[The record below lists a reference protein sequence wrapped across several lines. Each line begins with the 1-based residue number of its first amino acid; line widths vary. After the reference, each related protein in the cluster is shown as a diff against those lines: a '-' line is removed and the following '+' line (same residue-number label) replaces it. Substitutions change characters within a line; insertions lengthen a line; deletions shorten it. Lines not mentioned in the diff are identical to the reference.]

1 MNTPAAPHS
10 TTRTIMLI
18 LLPVLGILLA
28 IGIALLVRKPKDNA
42 NVAVIVT
49 EGQSGVDVNTG
60 AIIDATVTDQP
71 ILARVGYRYKVFVD
85 DESDDRS
92 SGIAK
97 IGGKATFI
105 PGARR
110 GQTAIV
116 DVTRV
121 RERVVDANI
130 VKVLSEVAL
139 PPKPP
144 RATYVPLPG
153 DSAANL
159 VPGAEMDVIISENSE
174 RNPTSEGV
182 AKVNGLVVF
191 VNGAI
196 TVGERVNVRIT
207 DRRERMAFAE
217 LTGKPAGTEPLPES
231 TAPARR
237 EAFVPPPGDSAANV
251 VPGAE
256 MDVII
261 AEASAKNPTTEGVA
275 KVNGLVVFVNG
286 ATTIGERVNVR
297 ITDRRERMAFAEL
310 TGKPA
315 GTEPLPVAAA
325 PARREA
331 FVPPPGDPVVV
342 GAEMDVMISEA
353 SEKNP
358 TTEGV
363 ARIGGLVVFVN
374 GVTTIGE
381 RVNVRITDRRE
392 RVAFAMPTGKPAGTE
407 PLPVTTVPAR
417 RAAFVPPPGDSA
429 ANVVPGAEMDVIIA
443 EASAKNPTTEGVAK
457 VNGLVVFVNGATTIG
472 ERVNVRITDRRE
484 RMAFAELTGKPAGT
498 EPLPVAEAPVR
509 APRPYV
515 PAADDATAFIV
526 PGAVIATTIAEASE
540 KNPTTEGVARI
551 SGLVVFVKG
560 ATTIGQ
566 PVNVRI
572 TERRRSV
579 AVGEVTTDP
588 VTAAP
593 AAPVTTAPA
602 AAPVVETPAAA
613 TPAAAPETLVSAP
626 APLPAV
632 APDAVPAASAP
643 LDTPVTP
650 APETAPAAPA
660 AAAPAP

>member
-153 DSAANL
+153 DSAANV

-237 EAFVPPPGDSAANV
+237 E
-251 VPGAE
+251 
-256 MDVII
+256 
-261 AEASAKNPTTEGVA
+261 
-275 KVNGLVVFVNG
+275 
-286 ATTIGERVNVR
+286 
-297 ITDRRERMAFAEL
+297 
-310 TGKPA
+310 
-315 GTEPLPVAAA
+315 
-325 PARREA
+325 
-331 FVPPPGDPVVV
+331 
-342 GAEMDVMISEA
+342 
-353 SEKNP
+353 
-358 TTEGV
+358 
-363 ARIGGLVVFVN
+363 
-374 GVTTIGE
+374 
-381 RVNVRITDRRE
+381 
-392 RVAFAMPTGKPAGTE
+392 
-407 PLPVTTVPAR
+407 
-417 RAAFVPPPGDSA
+417 AFVPPPGDSA